1 MPRREVSSAEGLRAQ
16 GLGMGE
22 LDRFLVWLRFSND
35 VPVAMR
41 PQTQKILAMAFGVTL
56 LAVGVAYIALPV
68 VFKVALEPKETTD
81 VGEYRAILRQWSAS
95 GLVHQFPPSIPAQA
109 RNVRFS
115 ASPGFLQGGAHIQL
129 RLRLPADEVREIE
142 TRLRPVA
149 KLVLAG
155 STTIEQ
161 FDKELKDHP
170 DRPSLPPT
178 VFYTS
183 QTTRSFPAHYK
194 LYVLQARN
202 GGSKGFEWNHGDTAG
217 TAVSS
222 TAGEVVYWAE
232 SW

>member
-1 MPRREVSSAEGLRAQ
+1 MPRREVSSAGGLRAQ
-16 GLGMGE
+16 GLGVGE
-22 LDRFLVWLRFSND
+22 LDRFLVWFRFSND

-41 PQTQKILAMAFGVTL
+41 PQPPKILAMAFGVIL

-95 GLVHQFPPSIPAQA
+95 GLVHQFPASIPAQA

-115 ASPGFLQGGAHIQL
+115 ASPGFLQGGAHVQL
-129 RLRLPADEVREIE
+129 RLRLPADEIRDIE
-142 TRLRPVA
+142 TQLRPMA
-149 KLVLAG
+149 KAVLSG
-155 STTIEQ
+155 STTLEQ

-170 DRPSLPPT
+170 DHPSLPPT

-183 QTTRSFPAHYK
+183 ETTRSFPAHYR

-202 GGSKGFEWNHGDTAG
+202 GGGKGFAWNHGDTAG

-232 SW
+232 RW